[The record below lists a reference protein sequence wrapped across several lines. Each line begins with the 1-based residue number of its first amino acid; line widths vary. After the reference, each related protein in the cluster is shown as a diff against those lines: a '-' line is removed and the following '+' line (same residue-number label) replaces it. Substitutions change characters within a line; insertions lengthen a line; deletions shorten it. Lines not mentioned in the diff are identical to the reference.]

1 MEYTFKNWNTSDIYN
16 FNIEFN
22 RIEEYN
28 KYIESWLKNYYG
40 FSFETLV
47 HKTNWTIE
55 DIVDIND
62 FNRLKNN
69 INVLLKQLSNSNNEL
84 PIVYIDNYFFDVKK
98 ANEIE
103 NRLISNLEIL
113 GNSQWQYNITGL
125 TTCSNNDLKLG
136 GVN

>member
-28 KYIESWLKNYYG
+28 KYIESWLKNYYS

-62 FNRLKNN
+62 FNRVKNN